1 MLITSIYMPVLVDFL
16 FRNVTTNYIM
26 PTFLCLQD
34 YYMIKKTRIFFVK
47 DEGKKASHKVIFFLL
62 MQVVLFLIFKAFE
75 SIEMC
80 LNVMR

>member
-1 MLITSIYMPVLVDFL
+1 MSTGLLHVV
-16 FRNVTTNYIM
+16 
-26 PTFLCLQD
+26 
-34 YYMIKKTRIFFVK
+34 YMIKKTRIFFVK
-47 DEGKKASHKVIFFLL
+47 DEGKKASHKVIFVLL

>member
-1 MLITSIYMPVLVDFL
+1 MFTGLLHVV
-16 FRNVTTNYIM
+16 
-26 PTFLCLQD
+26 
-34 YYMIKKTRIFFVK
+34 YMIKKTRIFFVK
-47 DEGKKASHKVIFFLL
+47 DEGKKASHKVIFFVSKL

>member
-1 MLITSIYMPVLVDFL
+1 MSTGLLHVV
-16 FRNVTTNYIM
+16 
-26 PTFLCLQD
+26 
-34 YYMIKKTRIFFVK
+34 YMIKKTRIFFVK
-47 DEGKKASHKVIFFLL
+47 DEGKKANHKVIFFLL